1 MEPCLPPSDKP
12 LSIPPPHGTLNRQH
26 LRPPKPPLPHAR
38 SPPTTNTEPPSRPRW
53 SNVLRISRRS
63 RSSSRRSSR
72 SQLQELPVLDVRKPS
87 PTVPTDQPEVSKPAL
102 KDSAA
107 VLLESGW
114 PPETERRTPPG
125 VPSRPAS
132 SRLQPP
138 TCTSQLVRQ
147 WPQPCPRRSLST
159 SPALRV
165 PRSSPPLPLPSLL
178 QSTCSPELAEPPQR
192 GEPIS
197 LLFEAFFDLL
207 TMEY

>member
-12 LSIPPPHGTLNRQH
+12 LSILPPHGTLNRQH
-26 LRPPKPPLPHAR
+26 LRPPKPPFRLPRTSSRPPKMPRMPPFSHAR

-72 SQLQELPVLDVRKPS
+72 SQLQELP
-87 PTVPTDQPEVSKPAL
+87 
-102 KDSAA
+102 
-107 VLLESGW
+107 LLESGW
-114 PPETERRTPPG
+114 QPETERRTPPG
-125 VPSRPAS
+125 FPSRPAS